1 MDHASITVALW
12 FTTSVLLFAALT
24 AFLVY
29 DQARGDAR
37 RVARAGPAYGSTPPL
52 PTRRT
57 ISRTR
62 LMIVAITFCVWS
74 LLFADHLRARR

>member
-12 FTTSVLLFAALT
+12 FTTSVGLFAALT
-24 AFLVY
+24 AFLIY

-37 RVARAGPAYGSTPPL
+37 PVARAMPAQSATPDA
-52 PTRRT
+52 PTRRP

-62 LMIVAITFCVWS
+62 FAIVALTFCVWS
-74 LLFADHLRARR
+74 LLIADHLRARR